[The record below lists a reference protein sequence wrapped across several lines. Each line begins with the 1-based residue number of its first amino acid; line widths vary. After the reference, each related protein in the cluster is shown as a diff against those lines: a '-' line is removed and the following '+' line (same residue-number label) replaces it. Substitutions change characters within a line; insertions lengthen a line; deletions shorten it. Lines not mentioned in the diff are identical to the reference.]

1 MKENFKISANG
12 KFLTYLESW
21 STTPTKGDYAIA
33 ISWGNRIN
41 VKKICKIINIKQSGR
56 FEIIEVQYENGKT
69 GELHSD
75 EYTILHDE
83 EVQYIK
89 DFYNE
94 VKDKPEIKNETKSG
108 FKLKGKSIYLTQKIW
123 RNQSKLDENRQLQ
136 IGDVFLDGVDAIRI
150 DLKKMHKVISYDY
163 EMITGWDG
171 KQKQIIKAVVENL
184 KTKKQSEKYG
194 PNSTSY
200 RIQPGE
206 LEEILEFYGEK

>member
-12 KFLTYLESW
+12 KFITYLESW
-21 STTPTKGDYAIA
+21 STTPSVGDNVLA
-33 ISWGNRIN
+33 ISYGNRVN
-41 VKKICKIINIKQSGR
+41 VKKLGKVINIKNPNG
-56 FEIIEVQYENGKT
+56 FEIIEVQYENGKI
-69 GELHSD
+69 GELYGD

-89 DFYNE
+89 KFYDE
-94 VKDKPEIKNETKSG
+94 VKNKPEIKNETKSV

-136 IGDVFLDGVDAIRI
+136 IGDIFLDGVDAVRI
-150 DLKKMHKVISYDY
+150 DLKKMYKVISYDY
-163 EMITGWDG
+163 ETITGWDG
-171 KQKQIIKAVVENL
+171 KQKQIIKAVVENM